1 MMSVGRIVKSGDTD
15 ERRIIELVDK
25 WEEARPASEIVKHR
39 VELEVVGIVQ
49 DDVEAFR
56 LEDSVTTKL
65 TPLVDASD
73 TR

>member
-15 ERRIIELVDK
+15 ERRIIELVDE

-39 VELEVVGIVQ
+39 VEFEVVGIVQ